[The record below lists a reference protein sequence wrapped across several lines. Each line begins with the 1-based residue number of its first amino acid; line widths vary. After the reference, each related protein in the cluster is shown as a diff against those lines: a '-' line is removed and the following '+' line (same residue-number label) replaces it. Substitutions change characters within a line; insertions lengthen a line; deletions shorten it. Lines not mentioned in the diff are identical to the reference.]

1 MGRTNVMLLQGPRV
15 ALSCATELTA
25 TDILNVAI
33 PFDDCAKCCDND
45 YNSPGQCFR
54 RRRLLSD
61 SLEEPK
67 TVDDCAKECILL
79 NIESG
84 QLIEGD
90 DQCKAFRV
98 GKDGTC
104 KLATM
109 CHVFDQLSDE
119 GPAVYFKVPG
129 LDMY

>member
-1 MGRTNVMLLQGPRV
+1 MLLQDPRV

-33 PFDDCAKCCDND
+33 
-45 YNSPGQCFR
+45 
-54 RRRLLSD
+54 
-61 SLEEPK
+61 PK

-98 GKDGTC
+98 
-104 KLATM
+104 
-109 CHVFDQLSDE
+109 
-119 GPAVYFKVPG
+119 
-129 LDMY
+129 